1 MKRGI
6 ALLLT
11 LVLILGTLPAT
22 AFATGGTLEGEGTK
36 DSPYQIRD
44 AEDLMAFGALVDE
57 GNASICGEL
66 LSSID
71 LTGYDWAAIGGLK
84 DKPYSGTFDGHGY
97 TVTLDITVNA
107 DWTHSYVGLFDT
119 LERATVKNVRVE
131 GKVTAEEDSG
141 DLYRCYGGI
150 AAAIGGRNRI
160 ENCSSNVAFSIGG
173 ASNGVGGI
181 VGYVYDTD
189 NEIIACAN
197 HGEITGTYE
206 ENTNGYG
213 GIVGW
218 ADSDIM
224 LEYCYNSAAIHASG
238 GDSAGYAGGLI
249 GLSSGTPTIVGCY
262 TSASTDD
269 NDYLNPQWAQR
280 TAAIT
285 SDYAAG
291 DFFGSA
297 SEIGSDLAHNMTYS
311 EAIEG
316 ENSLNPSECGD
327 GQQIFRAWD
336 YSNSVEDA
344 VAYLNG
350 DDSYYTVSGE
360 MGDGWPVL
368 AWELEKPASQDTPQ
382 EKALVSAQKAFDE
395 ARAAALDALNNG
407 KTIDGTKY
415 VGYNTYTYRQNRD
428 YGSDYQNGYYHYSDE
443 NWEFLTAYYNTAKKE
458 LKVGFVEPEGWES
471 MEPKAITADG
481 ERQVALLTGIA
492 DTALKNMAGVLTIRA
507 EKEFAGKKLT
517 AQQEIYTTYTKQ
529 LYALDTDRGML
540 SAVWH
545 ELPGTREASEQL
557 ETMAKTLEQT
567 LADGL
572 AALEATRTQAALD
585 AAKAEWNAK
594 LLAVREKYTVPKI
607 DSGVADKWDGTMK
620 TRPAGSGTKADPY
633 RIGTGAELAWFAEK
647 VNGGSAS
654 ACAVLTADIDLNRQE
669 WTSIGTKNKPYMGTF
684 DGQNHIIHGIWST
697 DESNTIQG
705 LFGYIGR
712 NYSNRSDYGTVK
724 NVKAAGRI
732 RAVQSA
738 GSGLIAGSNAGEIYN
753 CEVSAFLGSWK
764 GISAIG
770 GIAGCMTGGSI
781 ENCRTYG
788 LFLTTDDS
796 KYSGNMVN
804 SIGGIAGAA
813 GASEPSDGC
822 LIRYCENHMRLR
834 GYELNYLGGKGSSM
848 GGIVGLIS
856 GIAKVRESVNY
867 AEVRGELRVGGILG
881 YVIQDSNAQL
891 DYVTNYGDVYG
902 ASASNPDT
910 HGTGGIVGYA
920 DEKTTFCLQYAYNAG
935 TIYGETNRNQYNA
948 AYEYSA
954 TAPMT
959 GALVGNW
966 RAGDV
971 RHAQSSSA
979 DNTLWG
985 YAAATGTNGTDTMRV
1000 GEITPT
1006 VNVKGGMWEK
1016 LTATRT
1022 LLGKLIRV
1030 SDRDENYKI
1039 YGTQTKLYN
1048 DTVMQCVR
1056 KVELCTTAEEIDAAL
1071 EEAEKTLA
1079 EVPTELAAAKAALRE
1094 EMHAFVDGNL
1104 YDAENKKTINGL
1116 LAEADAALDAA
1127 KKLSDVT
1134 DVRQTYLGSENIDG
1148 KLKEVET
1155 YPTKAANG
1163 LYNEF
1168 IYGKKYSQEDA
1179 AALLRAYEGWRLKLD
1194 GAKTVEEVERLY
1206 AEARKVLTEL
1216 VKGFAEGDTAPD
1228 PDQAAQDALK
1238 LARQEILDEL
1248 AALEKKYADALTGQ
1262 AGDLTALAGRWQ
1274 KAIQAVL
1281 DESKSDLHTAAT
1293 PALDEITSYAE
1304 LEALRQSAA
1313 QKLEDVYEAAQ
1324 RELTNLLAS
1333 ARNAD
1338 AWDGETVTQPEQK
1351 DGVYQ
1356 IGTPAELAWLAKSI
1370 NDNTVSASAKAV
1382 LTANIDL
1389 GYCEW
1394 TPIGQ
1399 ASGRAYRGS
1408 LDGQGHT
1415 VSGLYI
1421 SKAGSG
1427 YAGLIG
1433 LAYGGTKVSNLTVRG
1448 EIALADVGKV
1458 SVGGVAAEVSAGE
1471 FENCVSDV
1479 KITITGL
1486 TNSNA
1491 NLGGF
1496 TGVASATSFTD
1507 CRFEGSIT
1515 CQYTGSGYLGRGYSS
1530 YSGGALGGFI
1540 GLVKYTTLE
1549 RCVNSGDVTVNKAS
1563 GVGGIAGRI
1572 YASGDDETR
1581 LHECLNTGHISNDVN
1596 FVIGTGEW
1604 PAGGIGGIVGV
1615 ADGMGGGS
1623 LLIDTCY
1630 NTGVIS
1636 GGIIAGGILGGE
1648 SGSYGK
1654 TTSTGS
1660 KKLVVKNCYNAGVLD
1675 TGTKVDHIGTL
1686 AGFPIDGRYCDNLY
1700 VLSGTARAALG
1711 WKSSQGDR
1719 IYAVDML
1726 TADIFD
1732 GLIESI
1738 ADLNGGYPIFPWQL
1752 LLENNREA
1760 VIAYLNEYYHTNV
1773 ESLISDAQRTALEA
1787 MLGQTAETIRT
1798 AADAQ
1803 SIVDAY
1809 HAALEAMNPEKLL
1822 DEARAAVLRKLT
1834 EAYEAAKTAYPAI
1847 EAGLTEH
1854 YTSDCDAITKSANA
1868 AQAKTVVDGFAAHVV
1883 DLLVAAAQGAP
1894 MKELAGKAEEIEAA
1908 YAALTEAQQALV
1920 QDYAKLTD
1928 IQALAALYA
1937 KDLDLL
1943 KQWASEDKA
1952 AYPDLEEKLAGL
1964 SAQAQ
1969 EKLGNCTR
1977 QEELAPV
1984 LDGYCADVVR
1994 MLLADVGF
2002 AAGTTTMGELDQA
2015 AEKLERTRR
2024 ALNGLT
2030 ETQKALL
2037 EENSEQTLEA
2047 AEELLA
2053 VYRKAAETVEAWA
2066 AEDAASYPQIAEAV
2080 QTLAEAAKTE
2090 LLACTDKDGAV
2101 LALGRYCANIAGA
2114 LIDDLAFTSGET
2126 TMAEVKENALKTAR
2140 AAYDAL
2146 TEEQK
2151 ALVPEEKTA
2160 ALEAAEKLLADY
2172 RKAADDLKAQRAK
2185 DQVKYPALGDR
2196 IGALADAA
2204 AAELGTCTSQEDTQ
2218 KVMDR
2223 YCAQVA
2229 DLLIEQIGTLSE
2241 KPTKESLAELNRNLR
2256 RARERYDALTD
2267 AQKQYV
2273 TRLEELKAAE
2283 EYYRTAEVEK
2293 PTEPSQPQ
2301 KPEDTKP
2308 TEPGASEAGKPTEP
2322 AETDDEAVKAVSDL
2336 IHAIGEVTLE
2346 RKDAI
2351 EAALDAF
2358 NALTDAQKALLP
2370 VEDKAAL
2377 DAAVAAYQA
2386 LLDGQTPSEEPTEPG
2401 EPKPEDEN
2409 RGFDWTIVWLIAGT
2423 LGAAALI
2430 FGLVK
2435 WFLAA
2440 KRAKEK

>member
-6 ALLLT
+6 ALFLA

-22 AFATGGTLEGEGTK
+22 AFATGGVFDEANDGSAER
-36 DSPYQIRD
+36 PFQIAD
-44 AEDLMAFGALVDE
+44 AEDLIAFAEMVNDPDQDQK
-57 GNASICGEL
+57 NACAEL
-66 LSSID
+66 LGNIDMTGKNWVSISPQG
-71 LTGYDWAAIGGLK
+71 GYG
-84 DKPYSGTFDGHGY
+84 GTFNGNNF
-97 TVTLDITVNA
+97 TITIDITA
-107 DWTHSYVGLFDT
+107 DENYADPVALFGF
-119 LERATVKNVRVE
+119 LQRGTVKNLNVA
-131 GKVTAEEDSG
+131 GKLTVTADYANDMYFSPLVAMLG
-141 DLYRCYGGI
+141 YRGTV
-150 AAAIGGRNRI
+150 
-160 ENCSSNVAFSIGG
+160 ENCSSGVEINVDFADMFG
-173 ASNGVGGI
+173 AAGI
-181 VGYVYDTD
+181 VGYVSDEAVISGCSNWGTITATGAD
-189 NEIIACAN
+189 SEI
-197 HGEITGTYE
+197 GV
-206 ENTNGYG
+206 G

-218 ADSDIM
+218 ADSSAV
-224 LEYCYNSAAIHASG
+224 LENCYNRAAITVSGDATAYVGGLVGFSASG
-238 GDSAGYAGGLI
+238 PAKLVGCYSSATAEDNVYVNPSWAERTGLITWENGMGSDFLGVGYELDGDSANCM
-249 GLSSGTPTIVGCY
+249 SV
-262 TSASTDD
+262 
-269 NDYLNPQWAQR
+269 
-280 TAAIT
+280 
-285 SDYAAG
+285 
-291 DFFGSA
+291 
-297 SEIGSDLAHNMTYS
+297 S
-311 EAIEG
+311 EAIDGEG
-316 ENSLNPSECGD
+316 NLYYMEYG
-327 GQQIFRAWD
+327 FRRAQD
-336 YSNSVEDA
+336 FETAEQAKDF
-344 VAYLNG
+344 LNG
-350 DDSYYTVSGE
+350 DSGSAYVLSDE
-360 MGDGWPVL
+360 LGDGWPVL
-368 AWELEKPASQDTPQ
+368 AWELEKPISQDTEQ
-382 EKALVSAQKAFDE
+382 GKALAAVKKAFAEAQK
-395 ARAAALDALNNG
+395 AALDALNNG
-407 KTIDGTKY
+407 KTIDGAKY
-415 VGYNTYTYRQNRD
+415 VGYNTYTYRQNNSQND
-428 YGSDYQNGYYHYSDE
+428 YYRYSDE
-443 NWEFLTAYYNTAKKE
+443 NWELLTAYYSTAKKE
-458 LKVGFVEPEGWES
+458 LNVGFAEPEGWES
-471 MEPKAITADG
+471 MEPEAITADG
-481 ERQVALLTGIA
+481 ERQAARLTEIG
-492 DTALKNMAGVLTIRA
+492 DTALKNMAAVLTVRA

-517 AQQEIYTTYTKQ
+517 AQQNIYTTYKKQ

-572 AALEATRTQAALD
+572 AALEATRTLAALD

-607 DSGVADKWDGTMK
+607 DSGVADKWDGTTK
-620 TRPAGSGTKADPY
+620 TQPAGSGTKADPY

-647 VNGGSAS
+647 VNGGSTS

-705 LFGYIGR
+705 LFGYIGQS
-712 NYSNRSDYGTVK
+712 NSNRSVYGTVK

-738 GSGLIAGSNAGEIYN
+738 GSGLIAGSNEGEIYN

-796 KYSGNMVN
+796 KYSSNMVN

-834 GYELNYLGGKGSSM
+834 GYELSYLGGKGSSM

-902 ASASNPDT
+902 ASASNPET
-910 HGTGGIVGYA
+910 CGTGGIVGYA

-971 RHAQSSSA
+971 QHAQSSSA

-1104 YDAENKKTINGL
+1104 YDAENKKTIDGL

-1155 YPTKAANG
+1155 YPIKAANG

-1262 AGDLTALAGRWQ
+1262 AGDLTALAERWQ

-1356 IGTPAELAWLAKSI
+1356 IGTPAELAWLTKSI

-1382 LTANIDL
+1382 LTADIDL

-1399 ASGRAYRGS
+1399 TSGRAYRGS

-1458 SVGGVAAEVSAGE
+1458 SAGGVAADVSAGE

-1615 ADGMGGGS
+1615 TDGMGGS

-1660 KKLVVKNCYNAGVLD
+1660 EKLVVKNCYNAGVLD

-1847 EAGLTEH
+1847 EAGLTER

-1868 AQAKTVVDGFAAHVV
+1868 AQAETVVDGFAAHVV

-2002 AAGTTTMGELDQA
+2002 AAGTTTMGELDEA

-2030 ETQKALL
+2030 EAQKALL
-2037 EENSEQTLEA
+2037 EENSEQMLEA

-2066 AEDAASYPQIAEAV
+2066 AEDVASYPQIAEAV

-2204 AAELGTCTSQEDTQ
+2204 AAELGACTSQEDTQ

-2229 DLLIEQIGTLSE
+2229 DLLIEQIGTLPE
-2241 KPTKESLAELNRNLR
+2241 KPAEESLAELNRNLR

-2308 TEPGASEAGKPTEP
+2308 TEPGASESGKPTEP

-2370 VEDKAAL
+2370 AEDKAAL

-2409 RGFDWTIVWLIAGT
+2409 RGFDWTIVWLIAGI

>member
-6 ALLLT
+6 ALFLA

-22 AFATGGTLEGEGTK
+22 AFATGGVFDEANDGSAER
-36 DSPYQIRD
+36 PFQIAD
-44 AEDLMAFGALVDE
+44 AEDLIAFAEMVNDPDQDQK
-57 GNASICGEL
+57 NACAEL
-66 LSSID
+66 LGNIDMTGKNWVSISPQG
-71 LTGYDWAAIGGLK
+71 GYG
-84 DKPYSGTFDGHGY
+84 GTFNGNNF
-97 TVTLDITVNA
+97 TITIDITA
-107 DWTHSYVGLFDT
+107 DENYADPVALFGF
-119 LERATVKNVRVE
+119 LQRGTVKNLNVA
-131 GKVTAEEDSG
+131 GKLTVTADYANDMYFSPLVAMLG
-141 DLYRCYGGI
+141 YRGTV
-150 AAAIGGRNRI
+150 
-160 ENCSSNVAFSIGG
+160 ENCSSGVEINVDFADMFG
-173 ASNGVGGI
+173 AAGI
-181 VGYVYDTD
+181 VGYVSDEAVISGCSNWGTITATGAD
-189 NEIIACAN
+189 SEI
-197 HGEITGTYE
+197 GV
-206 ENTNGYG
+206 G

-218 ADSDIM
+218 ADSSAV
-224 LEYCYNSAAIHASG
+224 LENCYNRAAITVSGDATAYVGGLVGFSASG
-238 GDSAGYAGGLI
+238 PAKLVGCYSSATAEDNVYVNPSWAERTGLITWENGMGSDFLGVGYELDGDSANCM
-249 GLSSGTPTIVGCY
+249 SV
-262 TSASTDD
+262 
-269 NDYLNPQWAQR
+269 
-280 TAAIT
+280 
-285 SDYAAG
+285 
-291 DFFGSA
+291 
-297 SEIGSDLAHNMTYS
+297 S
-311 EAIEG
+311 EAIDGEG
-316 ENSLNPSECGD
+316 NLYYMEYG
-327 GQQIFRAWD
+327 FRRAQD
-336 YSNSVEDA
+336 FETAEQAKDF
-344 VAYLNG
+344 LNG
-350 DDSYYTVSGE
+350 DSGSAYVLSDE
-360 MGDGWPVL
+360 LGDGWPVL
-368 AWELEKPASQDTPQ
+368 AWELEKPISQDTEQ
-382 EKALVSAQKAFDE
+382 GKALAAVKKAFAEAQK
-395 ARAAALDALNNG
+395 AALDALDNG
-407 KTIDGTKY
+407 KTIDGAKY
-415 VGYNTYTYRQNRD
+415 VGYNTYTYRQNNSQND
-428 YGSDYQNGYYHYSDE
+428 YYRYSDE
-443 NWEFLTAYYNTAKKE
+443 NWELLTAYYSTAKKE
-458 LKVGFVEPEGWES
+458 LNVGFAEPEGWES
-471 MEPKAITADG
+471 MEPEAITADG
-481 ERQVALLTGIA
+481 ERQAARLTEIG
-492 DTALKNMAGVLTIRA
+492 DTALKNMAAVLTVRA

-517 AQQEIYTTYTKQ
+517 AQQNIYTTYKKQ

-594 LLAVREKYTVPKI
+594 LLAVRGSYSVPAI
-607 DSGVADKWDGTMK
+607 DSGVADKWDGTAK
-620 TRPAGSGTKADPY
+620 TQPAGSGTQADPY

-647 VNGGSAS
+647 VNGGSTS

-705 LFGYIGR
+705 LFGYIGQS
-712 NYSNRSDYGTVK
+712 NSNRSVYGTVK

-770 GIAGCMTGGSI
+770 GIAGSLTGGSV

-788 LFLTTDDS
+788 LYLATDDS
-796 KYSGNMVN
+796 QYSGKIVN
-804 SIGGIAGAA
+804 SIGGIVGAA
-813 GASEPSDGC
+813 GASEPSEGC

-834 GYELNYLGGKGSSM
+834 GYELSYLGGKGSSM

-935 TIYGETNRNQYNA
+935 TIYGETKRNQYNA

-1104 YDAENKKTINGL
+1104 YDAENKKTIDGL

-1155 YPTKAANG
+1155 YPIKAANG

-1262 AGDLTALAGRWQ
+1262 AGDLTALAERWQ

-1382 LTANIDL
+1382 LTADIDL

-1399 ASGRAYRGS
+1399 TSGRAYRGS

-1458 SVGGVAAEVSAGE
+1458 SVGGVAADVSAGE

-1615 ADGMGGGS
+1615 TDGMGGS

-1660 KKLVVKNCYNAGVLD
+1660 EKLVVKNCYNAGVLD

-1847 EAGLTEH
+1847 EAGLTER

-1868 AQAKTVVDGFAAHVV
+1868 AQAETVVDGFAAHVV

-1952 AYPDLEEKLAGL
+1952 VYPDLEEKLAGL

-2002 AAGTTTMGELDQA
+2002 AAGTTTMGELDEA

-2030 ETQKALL
+2030 EAQKALL

-2204 AAELGTCTSQEDTQ
+2204 AAELGACTSQEDTQ

-2229 DLLIEQIGTLSE
+2229 DLLIEQIGTLPE
-2241 KPTKESLAELNRNLR
+2241 KPTEESLAELNRNLR

-2308 TEPGASEAGKPTEP
+2308 TEPGASESGKPTEP

-2346 RKDAI
+2346 RKNAI

-2370 VEDKAAL
+2370 AEDKAAL

-2409 RGFDWTIVWLIAGT
+2409 RGFDWTIVWLIAGI

>member
-6 ALLLT
+6 ALFLA

-22 AFATGGTLEGEGTK
+22 AFATGGVFDEANDGSAER
-36 DSPYQIRD
+36 PFQIAD
-44 AEDLMAFGALVDE
+44 AEDLIAFAEMVNDPDQDQK
-57 GNASICGEL
+57 NACAEL
-66 LSSID
+66 LGNIDMTGKNWVSISPQG
-71 LTGYDWAAIGGLK
+71 GYG
-84 DKPYSGTFDGHGY
+84 GTFNGNNF
-97 TVTLDITVNA
+97 TITIDITA
-107 DWTHSYVGLFDT
+107 DENYADPVALFGF
-119 LERATVKNVRVE
+119 LQRGTVKNLNVA
-131 GKVTAEEDSG
+131 GKLTVTADYANDMYFSPLVAMLG
-141 DLYRCYGGI
+141 YRGTV
-150 AAAIGGRNRI
+150 
-160 ENCSSNVAFSIGG
+160 ENCSSGVEINVDFADMFG
-173 ASNGVGGI
+173 AAGI
-181 VGYVYDTD
+181 VGYVSDEAVISGCSNWGTITATGAD
-189 NEIIACAN
+189 SEI
-197 HGEITGTYE
+197 GV
-206 ENTNGYG
+206 G

-218 ADSDIM
+218 ADSSAV
-224 LEYCYNSAAIHASG
+224 LENCYNRAAITVSGDATAYVGGLVGFSASG
-238 GDSAGYAGGLI
+238 PAKLVGCYSSATAEDNVYVNPSWAERTGLITWENGMGSDFLGVGYELDGDSANCM
-249 GLSSGTPTIVGCY
+249 SV
-262 TSASTDD
+262 
-269 NDYLNPQWAQR
+269 
-280 TAAIT
+280 
-285 SDYAAG
+285 
-291 DFFGSA
+291 
-297 SEIGSDLAHNMTYS
+297 S
-311 EAIEG
+311 EAIDGEG
-316 ENSLNPSECGD
+316 NLYYMEYG
-327 GQQIFRAWD
+327 FRRAQD
-336 YSNSVEDA
+336 FETAEQAKDF
-344 VAYLNG
+344 LNG
-350 DDSYYTVSGE
+350 DSGSAYVLSDE
-360 MGDGWPVL
+360 LGDGWPVL
-368 AWELEKPASQDTPQ
+368 AWELEKPISQDTEQ
-382 EKALVSAQKAFDE
+382 GKALAAVKKAFAEAQK
-395 ARAAALDALNNG
+395 AALDALDNG
-407 KTIDGTKY
+407 KTIDGAKY
-415 VGYNTYTYRQNRD
+415 VGYNTYTYRQNNSQND
-428 YGSDYQNGYYHYSDE
+428 YYRYSDE
-443 NWEFLTAYYNTAKKE
+443 NWELLTAYYSTAKKE
-458 LKVGFVEPEGWES
+458 LNVGFAEPEGWES
-471 MEPKAITADG
+471 MEPEAITADG
-481 ERQVALLTGIA
+481 ERQAARLTEIG
-492 DTALKNMAGVLTIRA
+492 DTALKNMAAVLTVRA

-517 AQQEIYTTYTKQ
+517 AQQNIYTTYKKQ

-545 ELPGTREASEQL
+545 ELPGTNEASEQL

-594 LLAVREKYTVPKI
+594 LLAVRGSYSVPAI
-607 DSGVADKWDGTMK
+607 DSGVADKWDGTAK
-620 TRPAGSGTKADPY
+620 TQPAGSGTQADPY

-647 VNGGSAS
+647 VNGGSTS

-669 WTSIGTKNKPYMGTF
+669 WTYIGTKNKPYMGTF

-705 LFGYIGR
+705 LFGYIGQS
-712 NYSNRSDYGTVK
+712 NSNRSVYGTVK

-770 GIAGCMTGGSI
+770 GIAGSLTGGSV

-788 LFLTTDDS
+788 LYLATDDS
-796 KYSGNMVN
+796 QYSGKIVN
-804 SIGGIAGAA
+804 SIGGIVGAA
-813 GASEPSDGC
+813 GASEPSEGC

-834 GYELNYLGGKGSSM
+834 GYELSYLGGKGSSM

-935 TIYGETNRNQYNA
+935 TIYGETKRNQYNA

-971 RHAQSSSA
+971 QHAQSSSA

-1104 YDAENKKTINGL
+1104 YDAENKKTIDGL

-1155 YPTKAANG
+1155 YPIKAANG

-1262 AGDLTALAGRWQ
+1262 AGDLTALAERWQ

-1382 LTANIDL
+1382 LTADIDL

-1399 ASGRAYRGS
+1399 TSGRAYRGS
-1408 LDGQGHT
+1408 LDGQGHA

-1458 SVGGVAAEVSAGE
+1458 SAGGVAADVSAGE

-1615 ADGMGGGS
+1615 TDGMGGS

-1660 KKLVVKNCYNAGVLD
+1660 EKLVVKNCYNAGVLD

-1847 EAGLTEH
+1847 EAGLTER

-1868 AQAKTVVDGFAAHVV
+1868 AQAETVVDGFAAHVV

-1928 IQALAALYA
+1928 IQTLAALYA

-2002 AAGTTTMGELDQA
+2002 AAGTTTMGELDEA

-2030 ETQKALL
+2030 EAQKALL

-2204 AAELGTCTSQEDTQ
+2204 AAELGACTSQEDTQ

-2229 DLLIEQIGTLSE
+2229 DLLIEQIGTLPE
-2241 KPTKESLAELNRNLR
+2241 KPTEESLAELNRNLR

-2273 TRLEELKAAE
+2273 TQLEELKAAE

-2308 TEPGASEAGKPTEP
+2308 TEPGASESGKPTEP
-2322 AETDDEAVKAVSDL
+2322 AETDDEAVKAVSDM

-2370 VEDKAAL
+2370 AEDKAAL

-2409 RGFDWTIVWLIAGT
+2409 RGFDWTIVWLIAGI

>member
-6 ALLLT
+6 ALFLA

-22 AFATGGTLEGEGTK
+22 AFATGGVFDEANDGSAER
-36 DSPYQIRD
+36 PFQIAD
-44 AEDLMAFGALVDE
+44 AEDLIAFAEMVNDPDQDQK
-57 GNASICGEL
+57 NACAEL
-66 LSSID
+66 LGNIDMTGKNWVSISPQG
-71 LTGYDWAAIGGLK
+71 GYG
-84 DKPYSGTFDGHGY
+84 GTFNGNNF
-97 TVTLDITVNA
+97 TITIDITA
-107 DWTHSYVGLFDT
+107 DENYADPVALFGF
-119 LERATVKNVRVE
+119 LQRGTVKNLNVA
-131 GKVTAEEDSG
+131 GKLTVTADYANDMYFSPLVAMLG
-141 DLYRCYGGI
+141 YRGTV
-150 AAAIGGRNRI
+150 
-160 ENCSSNVAFSIGG
+160 ENCSSGVEINVDFADMFG
-173 ASNGVGGI
+173 AAGI
-181 VGYVYDTD
+181 VGYVSDEAVISGCSNWGTITATGAD
-189 NEIIACAN
+189 SEI
-197 HGEITGTYE
+197 GV
-206 ENTNGYG
+206 G

-218 ADSDIM
+218 ADSSAV
-224 LEYCYNSAAIHASG
+224 LENCYNRAAITVSGDATAYVGGLVGFSASG
-238 GDSAGYAGGLI
+238 PAKLVGCYSSATAEDNVYVNPSWAERTGLITWENGMGSDFLGVGYELDGDSANCM
-249 GLSSGTPTIVGCY
+249 SV
-262 TSASTDD
+262 
-269 NDYLNPQWAQR
+269 
-280 TAAIT
+280 
-285 SDYAAG
+285 
-291 DFFGSA
+291 
-297 SEIGSDLAHNMTYS
+297 S
-311 EAIEG
+311 EAIDGEG
-316 ENSLNPSECGD
+316 NLYYMEYG
-327 GQQIFRAWD
+327 FRRAQD
-336 YSNSVEDA
+336 FETAEQAKDF
-344 VAYLNG
+344 LNG
-350 DDSYYTVSGE
+350 DSGSAYVLSDE
-360 MGDGWPVL
+360 LGDGWPVL
-368 AWELEKPASQDTPQ
+368 AWELEKPISQDTEQ
-382 EKALVSAQKAFDE
+382 GKALAAVKKAFAEAQK
-395 ARAAALDALNNG
+395 AALDALNNG

-458 LKVGFVEPEGWES
+458 LNVGFAEPEGWES
-471 MEPKAITADG
+471 MEPEAITADG
-481 ERQVALLTGIA
+481 ERQAALLTGIA

-607 DSGVADKWDGTMK
+607 DSGVADKWDGTTK
-620 TRPAGSGTKADPY
+620 TQPAGSGTKADPY

-712 NYSNRSDYGTVK
+712 NYSNRSGYGTVK

-796 KYSGNMVN
+796 KYSSNMVN

-834 GYELNYLGGKGSSM
+834 GYELSYLGGKGSSM

-902 ASASNPDT
+902 ASASNPET
-910 HGTGGIVGYA
+910 CGTGGIVGYA

-935 TIYGETNRNQYNA
+935 TIYGETKRNQYNA

-971 RHAQSSSA
+971 QHAQSSSA

-1104 YDAENKKTINGL
+1104 YDAENKKTIDGL

-1155 YPTKAANG
+1155 YPIKAANG

-1262 AGDLTALAGRWQ
+1262 AGDLTALAERWQ

-1382 LTANIDL
+1382 LTADIDL

-1399 ASGRAYRGS
+1399 TSGRAYRGS

-1458 SVGGVAAEVSAGE
+1458 SVGGVAADVSAGE

-1615 ADGMGGGS
+1615 TDGMGGS

-1660 KKLVVKNCYNAGVLD
+1660 EKLVVKNCYNAGVLD

-1809 HAALEAMNPEKLL
+1809 RAALEAMNPEKLL

-1847 EAGLTEH
+1847 EAGLTER

-1868 AQAKTVVDGFAAHVV
+1868 AQAETVVDGFAAHVV

-1952 AYPDLEEKLAGL
+1952 AYTDLEEKLAGL

-2002 AAGTTTMGELDQA
+2002 AAGTTTMGELDEA

-2030 ETQKALL
+2030 EAQKALL

-2114 LIDDLAFTSGET
+2114 LIDDLAFISGET

-2151 ALVPEEKTA
+2151 TLVPEEKKA

-2185 DQVKYPALGDR
+2185 NQVKYPALGDR

-2204 AAELGTCTSQEDTQ
+2204 AAELGACTSQEDTQ

-2241 KPTKESLAELNRNLR
+2241 KPTEESLAELNRNLR

-2308 TEPGASEAGKPTEP
+2308 TEPGASESGKPTEP

-2370 VEDKAAL
+2370 AEDKAAL

-2409 RGFDWTIVWLIAGT
+2409 RGFDWTIVWLIAGI

>member
-6 ALLLT
+6 ALLLA

-22 AFATGGTLEGEGTK
+22 AFATGGVFDEANDGSAER
-36 DSPYQIRD
+36 PFQIAD
-44 AEDLMAFGALVDE
+44 AEDLIAFAEMVNDPDQDQK
-57 GNASICGEL
+57 NACAEL
-66 LSSID
+66 LGNIDMTGKNWVSISPQG
-71 LTGYDWAAIGGLK
+71 GYG
-84 DKPYSGTFDGHGY
+84 GTFNGNNF
-97 TVTLDITVNA
+97 TITIDITA
-107 DWTHSYVGLFDT
+107 DENYADPVALFGF
-119 LERATVKNVRVE
+119 LQRGTVKNLNVA
-131 GKVTAEEDSG
+131 GKLTVTADYANDMYFSPLVAMLG
-141 DLYRCYGGI
+141 YRGTV
-150 AAAIGGRNRI
+150 
-160 ENCSSNVAFSIGG
+160 ENCSSGVEINVDFADMFG
-173 ASNGVGGI
+173 AAGI
-181 VGYVYDTD
+181 VGYVSDEAVISGCSNWGTITATGAD
-189 NEIIACAN
+189 SEI
-197 HGEITGTYE
+197 GV
-206 ENTNGYG
+206 G

-218 ADSDIM
+218 ADSSAV
-224 LEYCYNSAAIHASG
+224 LENCYNRAAITVSGDATAYVGGLVGFSASG
-238 GDSAGYAGGLI
+238 PAKLVGCYSSATAEDNVYVNPSWAERTGLITWENGMGSDFLGVGYELDGDSANCMSVSEVIDGEGNLYYMEYGFRR
-249 GLSSGTPTIVGCY
+249 
-262 TSASTDD
+262 
-269 NDYLNPQWAQR
+269 AQDFE
-280 TAAIT
+280 TAEQAK
-285 SDYAAG
+285 
-291 DFFGSA
+291 DF
-297 SEIGSDLAHNMTYS
+297 
-311 EAIEG
+311 
-316 ENSLNPSECGD
+316 
-327 GQQIFRAWD
+327 
-336 YSNSVEDA
+336 
-344 VAYLNG
+344 LNG
-350 DDSYYTVSGE
+350 DSGSAYVLSDE
-360 MGDGWPVL
+360 LGDGWPVL
-368 AWELEKPASQDTPQ
+368 AWELEKPISQDTEQ
-382 EKALVSAQKAFDE
+382 GKALAAVKKAFAEAQK
-395 ARAAALDALNNG
+395 AALDALDNG

-415 VGYNTYTYRQNRD
+415 VGYNTYTYRQNCD

-458 LKVGFVEPEGWES
+458 LNVGFVKPEGWES
-471 MEPKAITADG
+471 MEPEAITADG
-481 ERQVALLTGIA
+481 ERQAALLTGIA

-607 DSGVADKWDGTMK
+607 DSGVADKWDGTTK
-620 TRPAGSGTKADPY
+620 TQPAGSGTKADPY

-647 VNGGSAS
+647 VNGGSTS

-834 GYELNYLGGKGSSM
+834 GYELSYLGGKGSSM

-971 RHAQSSSA
+971 QHAQSSSA

-1104 YDAENKKTINGL
+1104 YDAENKKTIDGL
-1116 LAEADAALDAA
+1116 LAEADAVLDAA

-1155 YPTKAANG
+1155 YPIKAANG

-1262 AGDLTALAGRWQ
+1262 AGDLTALAERWQ

-1382 LTANIDL
+1382 LTADIDL

-1399 ASGRAYRGS
+1399 TSGRAYRGS

-1458 SVGGVAAEVSAGE
+1458 SAGGVAADVSAGE

-1615 ADGMGGGS
+1615 TDGMGGS

-1660 KKLVVKNCYNAGVLD
+1660 EKLVVKNCYNAGVLD

-1773 ESLISDAQRTALEA
+1773 ESLISDAQRTALGA

-1847 EAGLTEH
+1847 EAELTER
-1854 YTSDCDAITKSANA
+1854 YTSDCDAITKSATA
-1868 AQAKTVVDGFAAHVV
+1868 AQAETVVDGFAAHVV

-1894 MKELAGKAEEIEAA
+1894 MKELAGKAEEVEAA

-1964 SAQAQ
+1964 NAQAQ

-2002 AAGTTTMGELDQA
+2002 AAGTTTMGELDEA

-2030 ETQKALL
+2030 EAQKALL

-2204 AAELGTCTSQEDTQ
+2204 AAELGACTSQEDTQ

-2229 DLLIEQIGTLSE
+2229 DLLIEQIGTLPE
-2241 KPTKESLAELNRNLR
+2241 KPTEESLAELNRNLR

-2308 TEPGASEAGKPTEP
+2308 TEPGASESGKPTEP

-2370 VEDKAAL
+2370 AEDKAAL

-2409 RGFDWTIVWLIAGT
+2409 RGFDWTIVWLIAGI

>member
-6 ALLLT
+6 ALFLA

-22 AFATGGTLEGEGTK
+22 AFATGGVFDEANDGSAER
-36 DSPYQIRD
+36 PFQIAD
-44 AEDLMAFGALVDE
+44 AEDLIAFAEMVNDPDQDQK
-57 GNASICGEL
+57 NACAEL
-66 LSSID
+66 LGNIDMTGKNWVSISPQG
-71 LTGYDWAAIGGLK
+71 GYG
-84 DKPYSGTFDGHGY
+84 GTFNGNNF
-97 TVTLDITVNA
+97 TITIDITA
-107 DWTHSYVGLFDT
+107 DENYADPVALFGF
-119 LERATVKNVRVE
+119 LQRGTVKNLNVA
-131 GKVTAEEDSG
+131 GKLTVTADYANDMYFSPLVAMLG
-141 DLYRCYGGI
+141 YRGTV
-150 AAAIGGRNRI
+150 
-160 ENCSSNVAFSIGG
+160 ENCSSGVEINVDFADMFG
-173 ASNGVGGI
+173 AAGI
-181 VGYVYDTD
+181 VGYVSDEAVISGCSNWGTITATGAD
-189 NEIIACAN
+189 SEI
-197 HGEITGTYE
+197 GV
-206 ENTNGYG
+206 G

-218 ADSDIM
+218 ADSSAV
-224 LEYCYNSAAIHASG
+224 LENCYNRAAITVSGDATAYVGGLVGFSASG
-238 GDSAGYAGGLI
+238 PAKLVGCYSSATAEDNVYVNPSWAERTGLITWENGMGSDFLGVGYELDGDSANCM
-249 GLSSGTPTIVGCY
+249 SV
-262 TSASTDD
+262 
-269 NDYLNPQWAQR
+269 
-280 TAAIT
+280 
-285 SDYAAG
+285 
-291 DFFGSA
+291 
-297 SEIGSDLAHNMTYS
+297 S
-311 EAIEG
+311 EAIDGEG
-316 ENSLNPSECGD
+316 NLYYMEYG
-327 GQQIFRAWD
+327 FRRAQD
-336 YSNSVEDA
+336 FETAEQAKDF
-344 VAYLNG
+344 LNG
-350 DDSYYTVSGE
+350 DSGSAYVLSDE
-360 MGDGWPVL
+360 LGDGWPVL
-368 AWELEKPASQDTPQ
+368 AWELEKPISQDTEQ
-382 EKALVSAQKAFDE
+382 GKALAAVKKAFAEAQK
-395 ARAAALDALNNG
+395 AALDALNNG
-407 KTIDGTKY
+407 KTIDGAKY
-415 VGYNTYTYRQNRD
+415 VGYNTYTYRQNNSQND
-428 YGSDYQNGYYHYSDE
+428 YYRYSDE
-443 NWEFLTAYYNTAKKE
+443 NWELLTAYYSTAKKE
-458 LKVGFVEPEGWES
+458 LNVGFAEPEGWES
-471 MEPKAITADG
+471 MEPEAITADG
-481 ERQVALLTGIA
+481 ERQAARLTEIG
-492 DTALKNMAGVLTIRA
+492 DTALKNMAAVLTVRA

-517 AQQEIYTTYTKQ
+517 AQQNIYTTYKKQ

-545 ELPGTREASEQL
+545 ELPGTNEASEQL

-594 LLAVREKYTVPKI
+594 LLAVRGSYSVPAI
-607 DSGVADKWDGTMK
+607 DSGVADKWDGTAK
-620 TRPAGSGTKADPY
+620 TQPAGSGTQADPY

-647 VNGGSAS
+647 VNGGSTS

-705 LFGYIGR
+705 LFGYIGQS
-712 NYSNRSDYGTVK
+712 NSNRSVYGTVK

-770 GIAGCMTGGSI
+770 GIAGSLTGGSV

-788 LFLTTDDS
+788 LYLATDDS
-796 KYSGNMVN
+796 QYSGKIVN
-804 SIGGIAGAA
+804 SIGGIVGAA
-813 GASEPSDGC
+813 GASEPSEGC

-834 GYELNYLGGKGSSM
+834 GYELSYLGGKGSSM

-935 TIYGETNRNQYNA
+935 TIYGETKRNQYNA

-971 RHAQSSSA
+971 QHAQSSSA

-1104 YDAENKKTINGL
+1104 YDAENKKTIDGL

-1155 YPTKAANG
+1155 YPIKAANG

-1262 AGDLTALAGRWQ
+1262 AGDLTALAERWQ

-1382 LTANIDL
+1382 LTADIDL

-1399 ASGRAYRGS
+1399 TSGRAYRGS

-1458 SVGGVAAEVSAGE
+1458 SAGGVAADVSAGE

-1515 CQYTGSGYLGRGYSS
+1515 CRYTGSGYLGRGYSS

-1615 ADGMGGGS
+1615 TDGMGGS

-1660 KKLVVKNCYNAGVLD
+1660 EKLVVKNCYNAGVLD

-1847 EAGLTEH
+1847 EAGLTER

-1868 AQAKTVVDGFAAHVV
+1868 AQAETVVDGFAAHVV

-2002 AAGTTTMGELDQA
+2002 AAGTTTMGELDEA

-2030 ETQKALL
+2030 EAQKALL

-2101 LALGRYCANIAGA
+2101 LALGRYCANITGA

-2140 AAYDAL
+2140 AAYDVL

-2204 AAELGTCTSQEDTQ
+2204 AAELGACTSQEDTQ

-2229 DLLIEQIGTLSE
+2229 DLLIEQIGTLPE
-2241 KPTKESLAELNRNLR
+2241 KPTEESLAELNRNLR

-2308 TEPGASEAGKPTEP
+2308 TEPGASESGKPTEP
-2322 AETDDEAVKAVSDL
+2322 AETDDGAVKAVSDL

-2370 VEDKAAL
+2370 AEDKATL

-2409 RGFDWTIVWLIAGT
+2409 RGFDWTIVWLIAGI

>member
-6 ALLLT
+6 ALFLA

-22 AFATGGTLEGEGTK
+22 AFATGGVFDEANDGSAER
-36 DSPYQIRD
+36 PFQIAD
-44 AEDLMAFGALVDE
+44 AEDLIAFAEMVNDPDQDQK
-57 GNASICGEL
+57 NACAEL
-66 LSSID
+66 LGNIDMTGKNWVSISPQG
-71 LTGYDWAAIGGLK
+71 GYG
-84 DKPYSGTFDGHGY
+84 GTFNGNNF
-97 TVTLDITVNA
+97 TITIDITA
-107 DWTHSYVGLFDT
+107 DENYADPVALFGF
-119 LERATVKNVRVE
+119 LQRGTVKNLNVA
-131 GKVTAEEDSG
+131 GKLTVTADYANDMYFSPLVAMLG
-141 DLYRCYGGI
+141 YRGTV
-150 AAAIGGRNRI
+150 
-160 ENCSSNVAFSIGG
+160 ENCSSGVEINVDFADMFG
-173 ASNGVGGI
+173 AAGI
-181 VGYVYDTD
+181 VGYVSDEAVISGCSNWGTITATGAD
-189 NEIIACAN
+189 SEI
-197 HGEITGTYE
+197 GV
-206 ENTNGYG
+206 G

-218 ADSDIM
+218 ADSSAV
-224 LEYCYNSAAIHASG
+224 LENCYNRAAITVSGDATAYVGGLVGFSASG
-238 GDSAGYAGGLI
+238 PAKLVGCYSSATAEDNVYVNPSWAERTGLITWENGMGSDFLGVGYELDGDSANCM
-249 GLSSGTPTIVGCY
+249 SV
-262 TSASTDD
+262 
-269 NDYLNPQWAQR
+269 
-280 TAAIT
+280 
-285 SDYAAG
+285 
-291 DFFGSA
+291 
-297 SEIGSDLAHNMTYS
+297 S
-311 EAIEG
+311 EAIDGEG
-316 ENSLNPSECGD
+316 NLYYMEYG
-327 GQQIFRAWD
+327 FRRAQD
-336 YSNSVEDA
+336 FETAEQAKDF
-344 VAYLNG
+344 LNG
-350 DDSYYTVSGE
+350 DSGSAYVLSDE
-360 MGDGWPVL
+360 LGDGWPVL
-368 AWELEKPASQDTPQ
+368 AWELEKPISQDTEQ
-382 EKALVSAQKAFDE
+382 GKALAAVKKAFAEAQK
-395 ARAAALDALNNG
+395 AALDALDNG
-407 KTIDGTKY
+407 KTIDGAKY
-415 VGYNTYTYRQNRD
+415 VGYNTYTYRQNNSQND
-428 YGSDYQNGYYHYSDE
+428 YYRYSDE
-443 NWEFLTAYYNTAKKE
+443 NWELLTAYYSTAKKE
-458 LKVGFVEPEGWES
+458 LNVGFAEPEGWES
-471 MEPKAITADG
+471 MEPEAITADG
-481 ERQVALLTGIA
+481 ERQAARLTEIG
-492 DTALKNMAGVLTIRA
+492 DTALKNMAAVLTIRA

-517 AQQEIYTTYTKQ
+517 AQQNIYTTYKKQ

-545 ELPGTREASEQL
+545 ELPGTNEASEQL

-567 LADGL
+567 LTDGL

-594 LLAVREKYTVPKI
+594 LLAVRGSYSVPAI
-607 DSGVADKWDGTMK
+607 DSGVADKWDGTAK
-620 TRPAGSGTKADPY
+620 TQPAGSGTQADPY

-647 VNGGSAS
+647 VNGGSTS

-705 LFGYIGR
+705 LFGYIGQS
-712 NYSNRSDYGTVK
+712 NSNRSVYGTVK

-770 GIAGCMTGGSI
+770 GIAGSLTGGSV

-788 LFLTTDDS
+788 LYLATDDS
-796 KYSGNMVN
+796 QYSGKIVN
-804 SIGGIAGAA
+804 SIGGIVGAA
-813 GASEPSDGC
+813 GASEPSEGC

-834 GYELNYLGGKGSSM
+834 GYELSYLGGKGSSM

-902 ASASNPDT
+902 ASASNPET
-910 HGTGGIVGYA
+910 CGTGGIVGYA

-935 TIYGETNRNQYNA
+935 TIYGETKRNQYNA

-1104 YDAENKKTINGL
+1104 YDAENKKTIDGL

-1155 YPTKAANG
+1155 YPIKAANG

-1262 AGDLTALAGRWQ
+1262 AGDLTALAERWQ

-1382 LTANIDL
+1382 LTADIDI

-1399 ASGRAYRGS
+1399 TSGRAYRGS

-1458 SVGGVAAEVSAGE
+1458 SVGGVAADVSAGE

-1515 CQYTGSGYLGRGYSS
+1515 CRYTGSGYLGRGYSS

-1615 ADGMGGGS
+1615 TDGMGGS

-1660 KKLVVKNCYNAGVLD
+1660 EKLVVKNCYNAGVLD

-1847 EAGLTEH
+1847 EAGLTER

-1868 AQAKTVVDGFAAHVV
+1868 AQAETVVDGFAAHVV

-1952 AYPDLEEKLAGL
+1952 VYPDLEEKLAGL

-2002 AAGTTTMGELDQA
+2002 AAGTTTMGELDEA

-2030 ETQKALL
+2030 EAQKALL

-2204 AAELGTCTSQEDTQ
+2204 AAELGACTSQEDTQ

-2229 DLLIEQIGTLSE
+2229 DLLIEQIGTLPE
-2241 KPTKESLAELNRNLR
+2241 KPTEESLAELNRNLR

-2308 TEPGASEAGKPTEP
+2308 TEPGASESGKPTEP

-2346 RKDAI
+2346 RKNAI

-2370 VEDKAAL
+2370 AEDKAAL

-2409 RGFDWTIVWLIAGT
+2409 RGFDWTIVWLIAGI

>member
-6 ALLLT
+6 ALFLA

-22 AFATGGTLEGEGTK
+22 AFATGGVFDEANDGSAER
-36 DSPYQIRD
+36 PFQIAD
-44 AEDLMAFGALVDE
+44 AEDLIAFAEMVNDPDQDQK
-57 GNASICGEL
+57 NACAEL
-66 LSSID
+66 LGNINMTGKNWVSISPQG
-71 LTGYDWAAIGGLK
+71 GYG
-84 DKPYSGTFDGHGY
+84 GTFNGNNF
-97 TVTLDITVNA
+97 TITIDITA
-107 DWTHSYVGLFDT
+107 DENYADPVALFGF
-119 LERATVKNVRVE
+119 LQRGTVKNLNVA
-131 GKVTAEEDSG
+131 GKLTVTADYANDMYFSPLVAMLG
-141 DLYRCYGGI
+141 YRGTV
-150 AAAIGGRNRI
+150 
-160 ENCSSNVAFSIGG
+160 ENCSSGVEINVDFADMFG
-173 ASNGVGGI
+173 AAGI
-181 VGYVYDTD
+181 VGYVSDEAVISGCSNWGTITATGAD
-189 NEIIACAN
+189 SEI
-197 HGEITGTYE
+197 GV
-206 ENTNGYG
+206 G

-218 ADSDIM
+218 ADSSAV
-224 LEYCYNSAAIHASG
+224 LENCYNRAAITVSGDATAYVGGLVGFSASG
-238 GDSAGYAGGLI
+238 PAKLVGCYSSATAEDNVYVNPSWAERTGLITWENGMGSDFLGVGYELDGDSANCM
-249 GLSSGTPTIVGCY
+249 SV
-262 TSASTDD
+262 
-269 NDYLNPQWAQR
+269 
-280 TAAIT
+280 
-285 SDYAAG
+285 
-291 DFFGSA
+291 
-297 SEIGSDLAHNMTYS
+297 S
-311 EAIEG
+311 EAIDGEG
-316 ENSLNPSECGD
+316 NLYYMEYG
-327 GQQIFRAWD
+327 FRRAQD
-336 YSNSVEDA
+336 FETAEQAKDF
-344 VAYLNG
+344 LNG
-350 DDSYYTVSGE
+350 DSGSAYVLSDE
-360 MGDGWPVL
+360 LGDGWPVL
-368 AWELEKPASQDTPQ
+368 AWELEKPISQDTEQ
-382 EKALVSAQKAFDE
+382 GKALAAVKKAFAEAQK
-395 ARAAALDALNNG
+395 AALDALDNG
-407 KTIDGTKY
+407 KTIDGAKY
-415 VGYNTYTYRQNRD
+415 VGYNTYTYRQNNSQND
-428 YGSDYQNGYYHYSDE
+428 YYRYSDE
-443 NWEFLTAYYNTAKKE
+443 NWELLTAYYSTAKKE
-458 LKVGFVEPEGWES
+458 LNVGFAEPEGWES
-471 MEPKAITADG
+471 MEPEAITADG
-481 ERQVALLTGIA
+481 ERQAARLTEIG
-492 DTALKNMAGVLTIRA
+492 DTALKNMAAVLTVRA

-517 AQQEIYTTYTKQ
+517 AQQNIYTTYKKQ

-545 ELPGTREASEQL
+545 ELPGTNEASEQL

-594 LLAVREKYTVPKI
+594 LLAVRGSYSVPAI
-607 DSGVADKWDGTMK
+607 DSGVADKWDGTAK
-620 TRPAGSGTKADPY
+620 TQPAGSGTQADPY

-647 VNGGSAS
+647 VNGGSTS

-705 LFGYIGR
+705 LFGYIGQS
-712 NYSNRSDYGTVK
+712 NSNRSVYGTVK

-770 GIAGCMTGGSI
+770 GIAGSLTGGSV

-788 LFLTTDDS
+788 LYLATDDS
-796 KYSGNMVN
+796 QYSGKIVN
-804 SIGGIAGAA
+804 SIGGIVGAA
-813 GASEPSDGC
+813 GASEPSEGC

-834 GYELNYLGGKGSSM
+834 GYELSYLGGKGSSM

-935 TIYGETNRNQYNA
+935 TIYGETKRNQYNA

-971 RHAQSSSA
+971 QHAQSSSA

-1006 VNVKGGMWEK
+1006 VNVRGGMWEK

-1104 YDAENKKTINGL
+1104 YDAENKKTIDGL

-1155 YPTKAANG
+1155 YPIKAANG

-1238 LARQEILDEL
+1238 LARQETLDEL

-1262 AGDLTALAGRWQ
+1262 AGDLTALAERWQ

-1281 DESKSDLHTAAT
+1281 DESKSDLHTTAT

-1382 LTANIDL
+1382 LTADIDL

-1399 ASGRAYRGS
+1399 TSGRAYRGS

-1421 SKAGSG
+1421 SKAGSH

-1448 EIALADVGKV
+1448 EIALANVGKV
-1458 SVGGVAAEVSAGE
+1458 SVGGVAADVSAGE

-1615 ADGMGGGS
+1615 TDGMGGS

-1660 KKLVVKNCYNAGVLD
+1660 EKLVVKNCYNAGVLD

-1847 EAGLTEH
+1847 EAGLTER

-1868 AQAKTVVDGFAAHVV
+1868 AQAETVVDGFAAHVV

-2002 AAGTTTMGELDQA
+2002 AAGTTTMGELDEA

-2030 ETQKALL
+2030 EAQKALL

-2204 AAELGTCTSQEDTQ
+2204 AAELGACTSQEDTQ

-2229 DLLIEQIGTLSE
+2229 DLLIEQIGTLPE
-2241 KPTKESLAELNRNLR
+2241 KPTEESLAELNRNLR

-2308 TEPGASEAGKPTEP
+2308 TEPGASESGKPTEP

-2370 VEDKAAL
+2370 AEDKAAL

-2409 RGFDWTIVWLIAGT
+2409 RGFDWTIVWLIAGI

>member
-6 ALLLT
+6 ALFLA

-22 AFATGGTLEGEGTK
+22 AFATGGVFDEANDGSAER
-36 DSPYQIRD
+36 PFQIAD
-44 AEDLMAFGALVDE
+44 AEDLIAFAEMVNDPDQDQK
-57 GNASICGEL
+57 NACAEL
-66 LSSID
+66 LGNIDMTGKNWVSISPQG
-71 LTGYDWAAIGGLK
+71 GYG
-84 DKPYSGTFDGHGY
+84 GTFNGNNF
-97 TVTLDITVNA
+97 TITIDITA
-107 DWTHSYVGLFDT
+107 DENYADPVALFGF
-119 LERATVKNVRVE
+119 LQRGTVKNLNVA
-131 GKVTAEEDSG
+131 GKLTVTADYANDMYFSPLVAMLG
-141 DLYRCYGGI
+141 YRGTV
-150 AAAIGGRNRI
+150 
-160 ENCSSNVAFSIGG
+160 ENCSSGVEINVDFADMFG
-173 ASNGVGGI
+173 AAGI
-181 VGYVYDTD
+181 VGYVSDEAVISGCSNWGTITATGAD
-189 NEIIACAN
+189 SEI
-197 HGEITGTYE
+197 GV
-206 ENTNGYG
+206 G

-218 ADSDIM
+218 ADSSAV
-224 LEYCYNSAAIHASG
+224 LENCYNRAAITVSGDATAYVGGLVGFSASG
-238 GDSAGYAGGLI
+238 PAKLVGCYSSATAEDNVYVNPSWAERTGLITWENGMGSDFLGVGYELDGDSANCM
-249 GLSSGTPTIVGCY
+249 SV
-262 TSASTDD
+262 
-269 NDYLNPQWAQR
+269 
-280 TAAIT
+280 
-285 SDYAAG
+285 
-291 DFFGSA
+291 
-297 SEIGSDLAHNMTYS
+297 S
-311 EAIEG
+311 EAIDGEG
-316 ENSLNPSECGD
+316 NLYYMEYG
-327 GQQIFRAWD
+327 FRRAQD
-336 YSNSVEDA
+336 FETAEQAKDF
-344 VAYLNG
+344 LNG
-350 DDSYYTVSGE
+350 DSGSAYVLSDE
-360 MGDGWPVL
+360 LGDGWPVL
-368 AWELEKPASQDTPQ
+368 AWELEKPISQDTEQ
-382 EKALVSAQKAFDE
+382 GKALAAVKKAFAEAQK
-395 ARAAALDALNNG
+395 AALDALNNG

-458 LKVGFVEPEGWES
+458 LNVGFVEPEGWES
-471 MEPKAITADG
+471 MEPEAITADG
-481 ERQVALLTGIA
+481 ERQAALLTGIA

-607 DSGVADKWDGTMK
+607 DSGVADKWDGTTK
-620 TRPAGSGTKADPY
+620 TQPAGSGTKADPY

-712 NYSNRSDYGTVK
+712 NYSNRSGYGTVK

-796 KYSGNMVN
+796 KYSSNMVN

-834 GYELNYLGGKGSSM
+834 GYELSYLGGKGSSM

-1104 YDAENKKTINGL
+1104 YDAENKKTIDGL

-1155 YPTKAANG
+1155 YPIKAANG

-1216 VKGFAEGDTAPD
+1216 VRGFAEGDTAPD

-1262 AGDLTALAGRWQ
+1262 AGDLTALAERWQ

-1382 LTANIDL
+1382 LTADIDL

-1399 ASGRAYRGS
+1399 TSGRAYRSS

-1458 SVGGVAAEVSAGE
+1458 SAGGVAADVSAGE

-1572 YASGDDETR
+1572 YASRDDETR

-1615 ADGMGGGS
+1615 TDGMGGS

-1654 TTSTGS
+1654 TASTGS
-1660 KKLVVKNCYNAGVLD
+1660 EKLVVKNCYNAGVLD

-1847 EAGLTEH
+1847 EAGLTER

-1868 AQAKTVVDGFAAHVV
+1868 AQAETVVDGFAAHVV

-2002 AAGTTTMGELDQA
+2002 AAGTTTMGELDEA

-2030 ETQKALL
+2030 EAQKALL

-2204 AAELGTCTSQEDTQ
+2204 AAELGACTSQEDTQ

-2229 DLLIEQIGTLSE
+2229 DLLIEQIGTLPE
-2241 KPTKESLAELNRNLR
+2241 KPTEESLAELNRNLR

-2308 TEPGASEAGKPTEP
+2308 TEPGASESGKPTEP

-2370 VEDKAAL
+2370 AEDKAAL

-2409 RGFDWTIVWLIAGT
+2409 RGFDWTIVWLIAGI

>member
-6 ALLLT
+6 ALFLA

-22 AFATGGTLEGEGTK
+22 AFATGGVFDEANDGSAER
-36 DSPYQIRD
+36 PFQIAD
-44 AEDLMAFGALVDE
+44 AEDLIAFAEMVNDPDQDQK
-57 GNASICGEL
+57 NACAEL
-66 LSSID
+66 LGNIDMTGKNWVSISPQG
-71 LTGYDWAAIGGLK
+71 GYG
-84 DKPYSGTFDGHGY
+84 GTFNGNNF
-97 TVTLDITVNA
+97 TITIDITA
-107 DWTHSYVGLFDT
+107 DENYADPVALFGF
-119 LERATVKNVRVE
+119 LQRGTVKNLNVA
-131 GKVTAEEDSG
+131 GKLTVTADYANDMYFSPLVAMLG
-141 DLYRCYGGI
+141 YRGTV
-150 AAAIGGRNRI
+150 
-160 ENCSSNVAFSIGG
+160 ENCSSGVEINVDFADMFG
-173 ASNGVGGI
+173 AAGI
-181 VGYVYDTD
+181 VGYVSDEAVISGCSNWGTITATGAD
-189 NEIIACAN
+189 SEI
-197 HGEITGTYE
+197 GV
-206 ENTNGYG
+206 G

-218 ADSDIM
+218 ADSSAV
-224 LEYCYNSAAIHASG
+224 LENCYNRAAITVSGDATAYVGGLVGFSASG
-238 GDSAGYAGGLI
+238 PAKLVGCYSSATAEDNVYVNPSWAERTGLITWENGMGSDFLGVGYELDGDSANCM
-249 GLSSGTPTIVGCY
+249 SV
-262 TSASTDD
+262 
-269 NDYLNPQWAQR
+269 
-280 TAAIT
+280 
-285 SDYAAG
+285 
-291 DFFGSA
+291 
-297 SEIGSDLAHNMTYS
+297 S
-311 EAIEG
+311 EAIDGEG
-316 ENSLNPSECGD
+316 NLYYMEYG
-327 GQQIFRAWD
+327 FRRAQD
-336 YSNSVEDA
+336 FETAEQAKDF
-344 VAYLNG
+344 LNG
-350 DDSYYTVSGE
+350 DSGSAYVLSDE
-360 MGDGWPVL
+360 LGDGWPVL
-368 AWELEKPASQDTPQ
+368 AWELEKPISQDTEQ
-382 EKALVSAQKAFDE
+382 GKALAAVKKAFAEAQK
-395 ARAAALDALNNG
+395 AALDALDNG
-407 KTIDGTKY
+407 KTIDGAKY
-415 VGYNTYTYRQNRD
+415 VGYNTYTYRQNNSQND
-428 YGSDYQNGYYHYSDE
+428 YYRYSDE
-443 NWEFLTAYYNTAKKE
+443 NWELLTAYYSTAKKE
-458 LKVGFVEPEGWES
+458 LNVGFAESEGWES
-471 MEPKAITADG
+471 MEPEAITADG
-481 ERQVALLTGIA
+481 ERQAARLTEIG
-492 DTALKNMAGVLTIRA
+492 DTALKNMAAVLTVRA

-607 DSGVADKWDGTMK
+607 DSGVADKWDGTTK
-620 TRPAGSGTKADPY
+620 TQPAGSGTQADPY

-647 VNGGSAS
+647 VNGGSTS

-705 LFGYIGR
+705 LFGYIGQS
-712 NYSNRSDYGTVK
+712 NSNRSVYGTVK

-770 GIAGCMTGGSI
+770 GIAGSLTGGSI

-788 LFLTTDDS
+788 LYLATDDS
-796 KYSGNMVN
+796 QYSGKIVN
-804 SIGGIAGAA
+804 SIGGIVGAA
-813 GASEPSDGC
+813 GASEPSEGC

-834 GYELNYLGGKGSSM
+834 GYELSYLGGKGSSM

-902 ASASNPDT
+902 ASASNPET
-910 HGTGGIVGYA
+910 CGTGGIVGYA

-935 TIYGETNRNQYNA
+935 TIYGETKRNQYNA

-971 RHAQSSSA
+971 QHAQSSSA

-1104 YDAENKKTINGL
+1104 YDAENKKTIDGL

-1155 YPTKAANG
+1155 YPIKAANG

-1262 AGDLTALAGRWQ
+1262 AGDLTALAERWQ

-1382 LTANIDL
+1382 LTADIDL

-1399 ASGRAYRGS
+1399 TSGRAYRGS

-1458 SVGGVAAEVSAGE
+1458 SVGGVAADVSAGE

-1479 KITITGL
+1479 KIAITRL

-1615 ADGMGGGS
+1615 TDGMGGS

-1660 KKLVVKNCYNAGVLD
+1660 EKLVVKNCYNAGVLD

-1834 EAYEAAKTAYPAI
+1834 GAYEAAKTAYPAI
-1847 EAGLTEH
+1847 EAGLTER
-1854 YTSDCDAITKSANA
+1854 YTSDCDAIAKSANA
-1868 AQAKTVVDGFAAHVV
+1868 AQAETVVDGFAAHVV

-2002 AAGTTTMGELDQA
+2002 AAGTTTMGELDEA

-2030 ETQKALL
+2030 EAQKALL

-2204 AAELGTCTSQEDTQ
+2204 AAELGACTSQEDTQ

-2229 DLLIEQIGTLSE
+2229 DLLIEQIGTLPE
-2241 KPTKESLAELNRNLR
+2241 KPTEESLAELNRNLR

-2308 TEPGASEAGKPTEP
+2308 TEPGASESGKPTEP
-2322 AETDDEAVKAVSDL
+2322 AETDDGAVKAVSDL

-2370 VEDKAAL
+2370 AEDKAAL

-2409 RGFDWTIVWLIAGT
+2409 RGFDWTIVWLIAGI

>member
-6 ALLLT
+6 ALFLA

-22 AFATGGTLEGEGTK
+22 AFATGGVFDEANDGSAER
-36 DSPYQIRD
+36 PFQIAD
-44 AEDLMAFGALVDE
+44 AEDLIAFAEMVNDPDQDQK
-57 GNASICGEL
+57 NACAEL
-66 LSSID
+66 LGNIDMTGKNWVSISPQG
-71 LTGYDWAAIGGLK
+71 GYG
-84 DKPYSGTFDGHGY
+84 GTFNGNNF
-97 TVTLDITVNA
+97 TITIDITA
-107 DWTHSYVGLFDT
+107 DENYADPVALFGF
-119 LERATVKNVRVE
+119 LQRGTVKNLNVA
-131 GKVTAEEDSG
+131 GKLTVTADYANDMYFSPLVAMLG
-141 DLYRCYGGI
+141 YRGTV
-150 AAAIGGRNRI
+150 
-160 ENCSSNVAFSIGG
+160 ENCSSGVEINVDFADMFG
-173 ASNGVGGI
+173 AAGI
-181 VGYVYDTD
+181 VGYVSDEAVISGCSNWGTITATGAD
-189 NEIIACAN
+189 SEI
-197 HGEITGTYE
+197 GV
-206 ENTNGYG
+206 G

-218 ADSDIM
+218 ADSSAV
-224 LEYCYNSAAIHASG
+224 LENCYNRAAITVSGDATAYVGGLVGFSASG
-238 GDSAGYAGGLI
+238 PAKLVGCYSSATAEDNVYVNPSWAERTGLITWENGMGSDFLGVGYELDGDSANCM
-249 GLSSGTPTIVGCY
+249 SV
-262 TSASTDD
+262 
-269 NDYLNPQWAQR
+269 
-280 TAAIT
+280 
-285 SDYAAG
+285 
-291 DFFGSA
+291 
-297 SEIGSDLAHNMTYS
+297 S
-311 EAIEG
+311 EAIDGEG
-316 ENSLNPSECGD
+316 NLYYMMEYG
-327 GQQIFRAWD
+327 FRRAQD
-336 YSNSVEDA
+336 FETAEQAKDF
-344 VAYLNG
+344 LNG
-350 DDSYYTVSGE
+350 DSGSAYVLSDE
-360 MGDGWPVL
+360 LGDGWPVL
-368 AWELEKPASQDTPQ
+368 AWELEKPISQDTEQ
-382 EKALVSAQKAFDE
+382 GKALAAVKKAFAEAQK
-395 ARAAALDALNNG
+395 AALDALDNG
-407 KTIDGTKY
+407 KTIDGAKY
-415 VGYNTYTYRQNRD
+415 VGYNTYTYRQNNSQND
-428 YGSDYQNGYYHYSDE
+428 YYRYSDE
-443 NWEFLTAYYNTAKKE
+443 NWELLTAYYSTAKKE
-458 LKVGFVEPEGWES
+458 LNVGFAEPEGWES
-471 MEPKAITADG
+471 MEPEAITADG
-481 ERQVALLTGIA
+481 ERQAARLTEIG
-492 DTALKNMAGVLTIRA
+492 DTALKNMAAVLTIRA

-517 AQQEIYTTYTKQ
+517 AQQNIYTTYKKQ

-545 ELPGTREASEQL
+545 ELPGTNEASEQL

-567 LADGL
+567 LTDGL

-594 LLAVREKYTVPKI
+594 LLAVRGSYSVPAI
-607 DSGVADKWDGTMK
+607 DSGVADKWDGTAK
-620 TRPAGSGTKADPY
+620 TQPAGSGTQADPY

-647 VNGGSAS
+647 VNGGSTS

-705 LFGYIGR
+705 LFGYIGQS
-712 NYSNRSDYGTVK
+712 NSNRSVYGTVK

-770 GIAGCMTGGSI
+770 GIAGSLTGGSV

-788 LFLTTDDS
+788 LYLATDDS
-796 KYSGNMVN
+796 QYSGKIVN
-804 SIGGIAGAA
+804 SIGGIVGAA
-813 GASEPSDGC
+813 GASEPSEGC

-834 GYELNYLGGKGSSM
+834 GYELSYLGGKGSSM

-902 ASASNPDT
+902 ASASNPET
-910 HGTGGIVGYA
+910 CGTGGIVGYA

-935 TIYGETNRNQYNA
+935 TIYGETKRNQYNA

-1104 YDAENKKTINGL
+1104 YDAENKKTIDGL

-1155 YPTKAANG
+1155 YPIKAANG

-1248 AALEKKYADALTGQ
+1248 AALERKYADALTGQ
-1262 AGDLTALAGRWQ
+1262 AGDLTVLAERWQ

-1382 LTANIDL
+1382 LTADIDL

-1399 ASGRAYRGS
+1399 TSGRAYRGS

-1458 SVGGVAAEVSAGE
+1458 SVGGVAADVSAGE

-1563 GVGGIAGRI
+1563 GIGGIAGRI

-1615 ADGMGGGS
+1615 TDGMGGS

-1660 KKLVVKNCYNAGVLD
+1660 EKLVVKNCYNAGVLD

-1719 IYAVDML
+1719 IYAVDVL

-1834 EAYEAAKTAYPAI
+1834 EAYEAAKAAYPAI
-1847 EAGLTEH
+1847 EAGLTER

-1868 AQAKTVVDGFAAHVV
+1868 AQAETVVDGFAAHVV

-2002 AAGTTTMGELDQA
+2002 AAGTTTMGELDEA

-2030 ETQKALL
+2030 EAQKALL

-2204 AAELGTCTSQEDTQ
+2204 AAELGACTSQEDTQ

-2229 DLLIEQIGTLSE
+2229 DLLIEQIGTLPE
-2241 KPTKESLAELNRNLR
+2241 KPTEESLAELNRNLR

-2273 TRLEELKAAE
+2273 NRLEELKAAE
-2283 EYYRTAEVEK
+2283 EYYRAAEVEK

-2308 TEPGASEAGKPTEP
+2308 TEPGASESGKPTEP

-2370 VEDKAAL
+2370 AEDKAAL

-2409 RGFDWTIVWLIAGT
+2409 RGFDWTIVWLIAGI

>member
-6 ALLLT
+6 ALFLA

-57 GNASICGEL
+57 GNTSIWGEL

-84 DKPYSGTFDGHGY
+84 NKPYSGTFDGHGY

-107 DWTHSYVGLFDT
+107 DWAHAYVGLFDT

-141 DLYRCYGGI
+141 DLYLCYGGI
-150 AAAIGGRNRI
+150 AAAIGRRNRI
-160 ENCSSNVAFSIGG
+160 ENCSSNVAFSIGD
-173 ASNGVGGI
+173 AVTGVGGI

-206 ENTNGYG
+206 NDINGYG
-213 GIVGW
+213 GIVGQ
-218 ADSDIM
+218 ADAEVT
-224 LEYCYNSAAIHASG
+224 LKYCYNSAAIHASG
-238 GDSAGYAGGLI
+238 DSVGYAGGLI
-249 GLSSGTPTIVGCY
+249 GLSYGTPTIVGCY
-262 TSASTDD
+262 TSASTED
-269 NDYLNPQWAQR
+269 NDNLNPEWAQR
-280 TAAIT
+280 TAMIT

-297 SEIGSDLAHNMTYS
+297 SEIGSGLAHNMTYS

-316 ENSLNPSECGD
+316 ENGLNPYDYGD
-327 GQQIFRAWD
+327 GQQICRAWD
-336 YSNSVEDA
+336 YSHSVEDA

-350 DDSYYTVSGE
+350 DDSYYTVSDE

-368 AWELEKPASQDTPQ
+368 AWELEKPASQNTPQ
-382 EKALVSAQKAFDE
+382 EKALAAAKKAFDE
-395 ARAAALDALNNG
+395 AKAAALDALDNG
-407 KTIDGTKY
+407 KTISGTKY

-428 YGSDYQNGYYHYSDE
+428 YGSDYQNGYYHYSKE

-458 LKVGFVEPEGWES
+458 LNAGFVEPEGWES
-471 MEPKAITADG
+471 MEPETIAADG
-481 ERQVALLTGIA
+481 ERQAARLTEIG
-492 DTALKNMAGVLTIRA
+492 DTALKNMAGVLTVRA

-517 AQQEIYTTYTKQ
+517 AQQEIYTTYKKQ

-545 ELPGTREASEQL
+545 ELTGDASAQL
-557 ETMAKTLEQT
+557 EELAKTLDQV

-585 AAKAEWNAK
+585 AARKEWNDK
-594 LLAVREKYTVPKI
+594 LLAVRGEYTVPKI
-607 DSGVADKWDGTMK
+607 DSGVADKWDGTTK
-620 TRPAGSGTKADPY
+620 TQPAGSGTQADPY
-633 RIGTGAELAWFAEK
+633 QIGTGAELAWFAEK

-712 NYSNRSDYGTVK
+712 NNSNRSVYGTVK
-724 NVKAAGRI
+724 NVKAAGRV
-732 RAVQSA
+732 RAVQST

-764 GISAIG
+764 GISSIG
-770 GIAGCMTGGSI
+770 GIAGCLTGGSV

-788 LFLTTDDS
+788 LYLATDDS
-796 KYSGNMVN
+796 QYSGNMVN
-804 SIGGIAGAA
+804 SIGGIVGAA
-813 GASEPSDGC
+813 GVSEPGDGG
-822 LIRYCENHMRLR
+822 LIRYCENHLRLR
-834 GYELNYLGGKGSSM
+834 GYELSYLGGKGSSM

-856 GIAKVRESVNY
+856 GAAKVRESVNY
-867 AEVRGELRVGGILG
+867 AEVRGELRIGGILG
-881 YVIQDSNAQL
+881 YAIEGSDAQL

-910 HGTGGIVGYA
+910 RGTGGIVGYV
-920 DEKTTFCLQYAYNAG
+920 DEKTTFRLQYAYNAG
-935 TIYGETNRNQYNA
+935 TIYGETNRNKYNA
-948 AYEYSA
+948 AYDYST

-959 GALVGNW
+959 GAIVGNW

-971 RHAQSSSA
+971 QHAQSSSA

-1006 VNVKGGMWEK
+1006 VNVRGGMWEK

-1056 KVELCTTAEEIDAAL
+1056 KVELCTTAEEIDAVMK
-1071 EEAEKTLA
+1071 EAEETLA
-1079 EVPTELAAAKAALRE
+1079 GVPTELAAAKAALRE

-1104 YDAENKKTINGL
+1104 YDAENKKTIDGL
-1116 LAEADAALDAA
+1116 LTAADAALDAA

-1155 YPTKAANG
+1155 YPVKAANG

-1168 IYGKKYSQEDA
+1168 IYGKKYSQKDA
-1179 AALLRAYEGWRLKLD
+1179 ATLLRAYEGWKLKLG

-1206 AEARKVLTEL
+1206 AEARKALTEL

-1248 AALEKKYADALTGQ
+1248 AALEKKYADTLTGQ
-1262 AGDLTALAGRWQ
+1262 AGDLTALAERWQ
-1274 KAIQAVL
+1274 KAIQAAL

-1304 LEALRQSAA
+1304 LEAQRQAAA

-1324 RELTNLLAS
+1324 RELTNLHAS

-1338 AWDGETVTQPEQK
+1338 AWDGETVTKPEQK

-1370 NDNTVSASAKAV
+1370 NNDNAVSTSAKAV
-1382 LTANIDL
+1382 LTADIDL

-1399 ASGRAYRGS
+1399 SSRAYRGS

-1458 SVGGVAAEVSAGE
+1458 SVGGVAADVYAGE

-1479 KITITGL
+1479 KITVTGL

-1496 TGVASATSFTD
+1496 TGVASATNFTD

-1540 GLVKYTTLE
+1540 GLAKHTTLE

-1572 YASGDDETR
+1572 YASSDDETR
-1581 LHECLNTGHISNDVN
+1581 LHECLNTGHISNDVD

-1615 ADGMGGGS
+1615 TDGTGGGS

-1654 TTSTGS
+1654 TASTGS

-1719 IYAVDML
+1719 IYAVDTL

-1738 ADLNGGYPIFPWQL
+1738 ADLNDGYPIFPWQL
-1752 LLENNREA
+1752 LLEDDREA
-1760 VIAYLNEYYHTNV
+1760 VITYLNNYYHTNA
-1773 ESLISDAQRTALEA
+1773 EALISDAQRTALEA
-1787 MLGQTAETIRT
+1787 MLARTAETIHT
-1798 AADAQ
+1798 ATDAQ

-1822 DEARAAVLRKLT
+1822 DEARAAVLQKLT
-1834 EAYEAAKTAYPAI
+1834 EVYEAAKTAYPAI
-1847 EAGLTEH
+1847 EAGLTER

-1868 AQAKTVVDGFAAHVV
+1868 AQAEAVVDGFAAHVV
-1883 DLLVAAAQGAP
+1883 DLLVVAAQGAP

-1908 YAALTEAQQALV
+1908 YAALTEAQQTLV
-1920 QDYAKLTD
+1920 QDYAKLAD

-1943 KQWASEDKA
+1943 KQWGSEEKA
-1952 AYPDLEEKLAGL
+1952 AYPDLAEKLAGL

-1969 EKLGNCTR
+1969 EKLGECTG
-1977 QEELAPV
+1977 QEELAPI

-2002 AAGTTTMGELDQA
+2002 TAGTTTMGELDEA
-2015 AEKLERTRR
+2015 AEKLKRTRK

-2030 ETQKALL
+2030 EAQKALL
-2037 EENSEQTLEA
+2037 EENSEQTLQA
-2047 AEELLA
+2047 AEDLLA
-2053 VYRKAAETVEAWA
+2053 VYRKAVETIEAWA
-2066 AEDAASYPQIAEAV
+2066 KEDAASYPQIAEAV

-2090 LLACTDKDGAV
+2090 LLACTDKEGAV

-2204 AAELGTCTSQEDTQ
+2204 AAELGACTSQEDTQ
-2218 KVMDR
+2218 KVIDR

-2229 DLLIEQIGTLSE
+2229 DLLIEQIGALPE
-2241 KPTKESLAELNRNLR
+2241 KPTEESLAELNRNLR

-2273 TRLEELKAAE
+2273 ARLEALKAAE

-2301 KPEDTKP
+2301 KPEDTKS
-2308 TEPGASEAGKPTEP
+2308 TEPGASESVKPTEP

-2351 EAALDAF
+2351 EAALDAC

-2370 VEDKAAL
+2370 AEDKAAL

-2386 LLDGQTPSEEPTEPG
+2386 LLDGKTPSEEPTEPG
-2401 EPKPEDEN
+2401 EPKPEDESK
-2409 RGFDWTIVWLIAGT
+2409 GFDWTIVWLIAGI

-2430 FGLVK
+2430 FGLIK

>member
-6 ALLLT
+6 ALFLA

-22 AFATGGTLEGEGTK
+22 AFATGGVFDEANDGSAER
-36 DSPYQIRD
+36 PFQIAD
-44 AEDLMAFGALVDE
+44 AEDLIAFAEMVNDPDQDQK
-57 GNASICGEL
+57 NACAEL
-66 LSSID
+66 LGNIDMTGKNWVSISPQG
-71 LTGYDWAAIGGLK
+71 GYG
-84 DKPYSGTFDGHGY
+84 GTFNGNNF
-97 TVTLDITVNA
+97 TITIDITA
-107 DWTHSYVGLFDT
+107 DENYADPVALFGF
-119 LERATVKNVRVE
+119 LQRGTVKNLNVA
-131 GKVTAEEDSG
+131 GKLTVTADYANDMYFSPLVAMLG
-141 DLYRCYGGI
+141 YRGTV
-150 AAAIGGRNRI
+150 
-160 ENCSSNVAFSIGG
+160 ENCSSGVEINVDFADMFG
-173 ASNGVGGI
+173 AAGI
-181 VGYVYDTD
+181 VGYVSDEAVISGCSNWGTITATGAD
-189 NEIIACAN
+189 SEI
-197 HGEITGTYE
+197 GV
-206 ENTNGYG
+206 G

-218 ADSDIM
+218 ADSSAV
-224 LEYCYNSAAIHASG
+224 LENCYNRAAITVSGDATAYVGGLVGFSASG
-238 GDSAGYAGGLI
+238 PAKLVGCYSSATAEDNVYVNPSWAERTGLITWENGMGSDFLGVGYELDGDSANCM
-249 GLSSGTPTIVGCY
+249 SV
-262 TSASTDD
+262 
-269 NDYLNPQWAQR
+269 
-280 TAAIT
+280 
-285 SDYAAG
+285 
-291 DFFGSA
+291 
-297 SEIGSDLAHNMTYS
+297 S
-311 EAIEG
+311 EAIDGEG
-316 ENSLNPSECGD
+316 NLYYMEYG
-327 GQQIFRAWD
+327 FRRAQD
-336 YSNSVEDA
+336 FETAEQAKDF
-344 VAYLNG
+344 LNG
-350 DDSYYTVSGE
+350 DSGSAYVLSDE
-360 MGDGWPVL
+360 LGDGWPVL
-368 AWELEKPASQDTPQ
+368 AWELEKPISQDTEQ
-382 EKALVSAQKAFDE
+382 GKALAAVKKAFAEAQK
-395 ARAAALDALNNG
+395 AALDALDNG
-407 KTIDGTKY
+407 KTIDGAKY
-415 VGYNTYTYRQNRD
+415 VGYNTYTYRQNNSQND
-428 YGSDYQNGYYHYSDE
+428 YYRYSDE
-443 NWEFLTAYYNTAKKE
+443 NWELLTAYYSTAKKE
-458 LKVGFVEPEGWES
+458 LNVGFAEPEGWES
-471 MEPKAITADG
+471 MEPEAITADG
-481 ERQVALLTGIA
+481 ERQAARLTEIG
-492 DTALKNMAGVLTIRA
+492 DTALKNMAAVLTVRA

-517 AQQEIYTTYTKQ
+517 AQQNIYTTYKKQ

-594 LLAVREKYTVPKI
+594 LLAVRGSYSVPAI
-607 DSGVADKWDGTMK
+607 DSGVADKWDGTAK
-620 TRPAGSGTKADPY
+620 TQPAGSGTQADPY

-647 VNGGSAS
+647 VNGGSTS

-705 LFGYIGR
+705 LFGYIGQS
-712 NYSNRSDYGTVK
+712 NSNRSVYGTVK

-770 GIAGCMTGGSI
+770 GIAGSLTGGSV

-788 LFLTTDDS
+788 LYLATDDS
-796 KYSGNMVN
+796 QYSGKIVN
-804 SIGGIAGAA
+804 SIGGIVGAA
-813 GASEPSDGC
+813 GASEPSEGC

-834 GYELNYLGGKGSSM
+834 GYELSYLGGKGSSM

-935 TIYGETNRNQYNA
+935 TIYGETKRNQYNA

-971 RHAQSSSA
+971 QHAQSSSA

-1104 YDAENKKTINGL
+1104 YDAENKKTIDGL

-1155 YPTKAANG
+1155 YPIKAANG

-1262 AGDLTALAGRWQ
+1262 AGDLTALAERWQ

-1382 LTANIDL
+1382 LTADIDL

-1399 ASGRAYRGS
+1399 TSGRAYRGS

-1458 SVGGVAAEVSAGE
+1458 SVGGVAADVSAGE

-1615 ADGMGGGS
+1615 TDGMGGS

-1660 KKLVVKNCYNAGVLD
+1660 EKLVVKNCYNAGVLD

-1732 GLIESI
+1732 GLLESI

-1847 EAGLTEH
+1847 EAGLTER

-1868 AQAKTVVDGFAAHVV
+1868 AQAETVVDGFAAHVV

-1952 AYPDLEEKLAGL
+1952 VYPDLEEKLAGL

-2002 AAGTTTMGELDQA
+2002 AAGTTTMGELDEA

-2030 ETQKALL
+2030 EAQKALL

-2080 QTLAEAAKTE
+2080 QTLAEAAKTCWP
-2090 LLACTDKDGAV
+2090 ART
-2101 LALGRYCANIAGA
+2101 R
-2114 LIDDLAFTSGET
+2114 
-2126 TMAEVKENALKTAR
+2126 TAR
-2140 AAYDAL
+2140 FWRWVA
-2146 TEEQK
+2146 
-2151 ALVPEEKTA
+2151 TA
-2160 ALEAAEKLLADY
+2160 
-2172 RKAADDLKAQRAK
+2172 R
-2185 DQVKYPALGDR
+2185 
-2196 IGALADAA
+2196 
-2204 AAELGTCTSQEDTQ
+2204 TS
-2218 KVMDR
+2218 
-2223 YCAQVA
+2223 
-2229 DLLIEQIGTLSE
+2229 
-2241 KPTKESLAELNRNLR
+2241 
-2256 RARERYDALTD
+2256 RAR
-2267 AQKQYV
+2267 
-2273 TRLEELKAAE
+2273 
-2283 EYYRTAEVEK
+2283 
-2293 PTEPSQPQ
+2293 
-2301 KPEDTKP
+2301 
-2308 TEPGASEAGKPTEP
+2308 
-2322 AETDDEAVKAVSDL
+2322 
-2336 IHAIGEVTLE
+2336 
-2346 RKDAI
+2346 
-2351 EAALDAF
+2351 
-2358 NALTDAQKALLP
+2358 
-2370 VEDKAAL
+2370 
-2377 DAAVAAYQA
+2377 
-2386 LLDGQTPSEEPTEPG
+2386 
-2401 EPKPEDEN
+2401 
-2409 RGFDWTIVWLIAGT
+2409 
-2423 LGAAALI
+2423 
-2430 FGLVK
+2430 
-2435 WFLAA
+2435 
-2440 KRAKEK
+2440 

>member
-6 ALLLT
+6 ALFLA

-22 AFATGGTLEGEGTK
+22 AFATGGVFDEANDGSAER
-36 DSPYQIRD
+36 PFQIAD
-44 AEDLMAFGALVDE
+44 AEDLIAFAEMVNDPDQDQK
-57 GNASICGEL
+57 NACAEL
-66 LSSID
+66 LGNIDMTGKNWVSISPQG
-71 LTGYDWAAIGGLK
+71 GYG
-84 DKPYSGTFDGHGY
+84 GTFNGNNF
-97 TVTLDITVNA
+97 TITIDITA
-107 DWTHSYVGLFDT
+107 DENYADPVALFGF
-119 LERATVKNVRVE
+119 LQRGTVKNLNVA
-131 GKVTAEEDSG
+131 GKLTVTADYANDMYYFSPLVAMLG
-141 DLYRCYGGI
+141 YRGTV
-150 AAAIGGRNRI
+150 
-160 ENCSSNVAFSIGG
+160 ENCSSGVEINVDFADMFG
-173 ASNGVGGI
+173 AAGI
-181 VGYVYDTD
+181 VGYVSDEAVISGCSNWGTITATGAD
-189 NEIIACAN
+189 SEI
-197 HGEITGTYE
+197 GV
-206 ENTNGYG
+206 G

-218 ADSDIM
+218 ADSSAV
-224 LEYCYNSAAIHASG
+224 LENCYNRAAITVSGDATAYVGGLVGFSASG
-238 GDSAGYAGGLI
+238 PAKLVGCYSSATAEDNVYVNPSWAERTGLITWENGMGSDFLGVGYELDGDSANCM
-249 GLSSGTPTIVGCY
+249 SV
-262 TSASTDD
+262 
-269 NDYLNPQWAQR
+269 
-280 TAAIT
+280 
-285 SDYAAG
+285 
-291 DFFGSA
+291 
-297 SEIGSDLAHNMTYS
+297 S
-311 EAIEG
+311 EAIDGEG
-316 ENSLNPSECGD
+316 NLYYMEYG
-327 GQQIFRAWD
+327 FRRAQD
-336 YSNSVEDA
+336 FETAEQAKDF
-344 VAYLNG
+344 LNG
-350 DDSYYTVSGE
+350 DSGSAYVLSDE
-360 MGDGWPVL
+360 LGDGWPVL
-368 AWELEKPASQDTPQ
+368 AWELEKPISQDTEQ
-382 EKALVSAQKAFDE
+382 GKALAAVKKAFAEAQK
-395 ARAAALDALNNG
+395 AALDALDNG

-471 MEPKAITADG
+471 MEPEAITADG
-481 ERQVALLTGIA
+481 ERQAARLTEIG
-492 DTALKNMAGVLTIRA
+492 DTALKNMAAVLTVRA

-517 AQQEIYTTYTKQ
+517 AQQNIYTTYKKQ

-545 ELPGTREASEQL
+545 ELPGTNEASEQL

-594 LLAVREKYTVPKI
+594 LLAVRGSYSVPAI
-607 DSGVADKWDGTMK
+607 DSGVADKWDGTAK
-620 TRPAGSGTKADPY
+620 TQPAGSGTKADPY

-647 VNGGSAS
+647 VNGGSTS

-705 LFGYIGR
+705 LFGYIGQS
-712 NYSNRSDYGTVK
+712 NSNRSVYGTVK

-796 KYSGNMVN
+796 KYSSNMVN

-834 GYELNYLGGKGSSM
+834 GYELSYLGGKGSSM

-902 ASASNPDT
+902 ASASNPET
-910 HGTGGIVGYA
+910 CGTGGIVGYA

-935 TIYGETNRNQYNA
+935 TIYGETKRNQYNA

-971 RHAQSSSA
+971 QHAQSSSA

-1039 YGTQTKLYN
+1039 YGTQAKLYN

-1104 YDAENKKTINGL
+1104 YDAENKKTIDGL

-1155 YPTKAANG
+1155 YPIKAANG

-1262 AGDLTALAGRWQ
+1262 AGDLTALAERWQ

-1382 LTANIDL
+1382 LTADIDL

-1399 ASGRAYRGS
+1399 TSGRAYRGS

-1458 SVGGVAAEVSAGE
+1458 SVGGVAADVSAGE

-1615 ADGMGGGS
+1615 TDGMGGS

-1660 KKLVVKNCYNAGVLD
+1660 EKLVVKNCYNAGVLD

-1738 ADLNGGYPIFPWQL
+1738 ADLNGGYPILPWQL

-1847 EAGLTEH
+1847 EAGLTER

-1868 AQAKTVVDGFAAHVV
+1868 AQAETVVDGFAAHVV

-1928 IQALAALYA
+1928 IQVLAALYA

-2002 AAGTTTMGELDQA
+2002 AAGTTTMGELNEA

-2030 ETQKALL
+2030 EAQKALL
-2037 EENSEQTLEA
+2037 EENSEQMLEA

-2204 AAELGTCTSQEDTQ
+2204 AAELGACTSQEDTQ

-2229 DLLIEQIGTLSE
+2229 DLLIEQIGTLPE
-2241 KPTKESLAELNRNLR
+2241 KPTEESLAELNRNLR

-2308 TEPGASEAGKPTEP
+2308 TEPGASESGKPTEP

-2370 VEDKAAL
+2370 AEDKAAL

-2409 RGFDWTIVWLIAGT
+2409 RGFDWTIVWLIAGI

>member
-6 ALLLT
+6 ALFLA

-22 AFATGGTLEGEGTK
+22 AFATGGVFDEANDGSAER
-36 DSPYQIRD
+36 PFQIAD
-44 AEDLMAFGALVDE
+44 AEDLIAFAEMVNDPDQDQK
-57 GNASICGEL
+57 NACAEL
-66 LSSID
+66 LGNIDMTGKNWVSISPQG
-71 LTGYDWAAIGGLK
+71 GYG
-84 DKPYSGTFDGHGY
+84 GTFNGNNF
-97 TVTLDITVNA
+97 TITIDITA
-107 DWTHSYVGLFDT
+107 DENYADPVALFGF
-119 LERATVKNVRVE
+119 LQRGTVKNLNVA
-131 GKVTAEEDSG
+131 GKLTVTADYANDMYFSPLVAMLG
-141 DLYRCYGGI
+141 YRGTV
-150 AAAIGGRNRI
+150 
-160 ENCSSNVAFSIGG
+160 ENCSSGVEINVDFADMFG
-173 ASNGVGGI
+173 AAGI
-181 VGYVYDTD
+181 VGYVSDEAVISGCSNWGTITATGAD
-189 NEIIACAN
+189 SEI
-197 HGEITGTYE
+197 GV
-206 ENTNGYG
+206 G

-218 ADSDIM
+218 ADSSAV
-224 LEYCYNSAAIHASG
+224 LENCYNRAAITVSGDATAYVGGLVGFSASG
-238 GDSAGYAGGLI
+238 PAKLVGCYSSATAEDNVYVNPSWAERTGLITWENGMGSDFLGVGYELDGDSANCM
-249 GLSSGTPTIVGCY
+249 SV
-262 TSASTDD
+262 
-269 NDYLNPQWAQR
+269 
-280 TAAIT
+280 
-285 SDYAAG
+285 
-291 DFFGSA
+291 
-297 SEIGSDLAHNMTYS
+297 S
-311 EAIEG
+311 EAIDGEG
-316 ENSLNPSECGD
+316 NLYYMEYG
-327 GQQIFRAWD
+327 FRRAQD
-336 YSNSVEDA
+336 FETAEQAKDF
-344 VAYLNG
+344 LNG
-350 DDSYYTVSGE
+350 DSGSAYVLSDE
-360 MGDGWPVL
+360 LGDGWPVL
-368 AWELEKPASQDTPQ
+368 AWELEKPISQDTEQ
-382 EKALVSAQKAFDE
+382 GKALAAVKKAFAEAQK
-395 ARAAALDALNNG
+395 AALDALDNG
-407 KTIDGTKY
+407 KTIDGAKY
-415 VGYNTYTYRQNRD
+415 VGYNTYTYRQNNSQND
-428 YGSDYQNGYYHYSDE
+428 YYRYSDE
-443 NWEFLTAYYNTAKKE
+443 NWELLTAYYSTAKKE
-458 LKVGFVEPEGWES
+458 LNVGFAEPEGWES
-471 MEPKAITADG
+471 MEPEAITADG
-481 ERQVALLTGIA
+481 ERQAARLTEIG
-492 DTALKNMAGVLTIRA
+492 DTALKNMAAVLTVRA

-517 AQQEIYTTYTKQ
+517 AQQNIYTTYKKQ

-567 LADGL
+567 LTDGL

-594 LLAVREKYTVPKI
+594 LLAVRGSYSVPAI
-607 DSGVADKWDGTMK
+607 DSGVADKWDGTAK
-620 TRPAGSGTKADPY
+620 TQPAGSGTQADPY

-647 VNGGSAS
+647 VNGGSTS

-705 LFGYIGR
+705 LFGYIGQS
-712 NYSNRSDYGTVK
+712 NSNRSVYGTVK

-770 GIAGCMTGGSI
+770 GIAGSLTGGSV

-788 LFLTTDDS
+788 LYLATDDS
-796 KYSGNMVN
+796 QYSGKIVN
-804 SIGGIAGAA
+804 SIGGIVGAA
-813 GASEPSDGC
+813 GASEPSEGC

-834 GYELNYLGGKGSSM
+834 GYELSYLGGKGSSM

-1104 YDAENKKTINGL
+1104 YDAENKKTIDGL

-1155 YPTKAANG
+1155 YPIKAANG

-1168 IYGKKYSQEDA
+1168 IYGKKYSQENA

-1262 AGDLTALAGRWQ
+1262 AGDLTALAERWQ

-1382 LTANIDL
+1382 LTADIDL

-1399 ASGRAYRGS
+1399 TSGRAYRGS
-1408 LDGQGHT
+1408 LDGQGHA

-1458 SVGGVAAEVSAGE
+1458 SVGGVAADVSAGE

-1486 TNSNA
+1486 SNSNA

-1615 ADGMGGGS
+1615 TDGMGGS

-1660 KKLVVKNCYNAGVLD
+1660 EKLVVKNCYNAGVLD

-1847 EAGLTEH
+1847 EAGLTER

-1868 AQAKTVVDGFAAHVV
+1868 AQAEMVVDGFAAHVV

-1952 AYPDLEEKLAGL
+1952 AYSDLEEKLAGL

-2002 AAGTTTMGELDQA
+2002 AAGTTTMGELDEA

-2030 ETQKALL
+2030 EAQKALL
-2037 EENSEQTLEA
+2037 EENSEQMLEA

-2140 AAYDAL
+2140 AAYDVL

-2196 IGALADAA
+2196 IGALADTA
-2204 AAELGTCTSQEDTQ
+2204 AAELGACTSQEDTQ

-2229 DLLIEQIGTLSE
+2229 DLLIEQIGTLPE
-2241 KPTKESLAELNRNLR
+2241 KPTEESLAELNRNLR

-2273 TRLEELKAAE
+2273 TRLEELKTAE

-2308 TEPGASEAGKPTEP
+2308 TEPGASESGKPAEP
-2322 AETDDEAVKAVSDL
+2322 AETDDEAVRAVSDL

-2370 VEDKAAL
+2370 AEDKAAL

-2409 RGFDWTIVWLIAGT
+2409 RGFDWTIVWLIAGI

>member
-6 ALLLT
+6 ALFLA

-22 AFATGGTLEGEGTK
+22 AFATGGVFDEANDGSAER
-36 DSPYQIRD
+36 PFQIAD
-44 AEDLMAFGALVDE
+44 AEDLIAFAEMVNDPDQDQK
-57 GNASICGEL
+57 NACAEL
-66 LSSID
+66 LGNIDMTGKNWVSISPQG
-71 LTGYDWAAIGGLK
+71 GYG
-84 DKPYSGTFDGHGY
+84 GTFNGNNF
-97 TVTLDITVNA
+97 TITIDITA
-107 DWTHSYVGLFDT
+107 DENYADPVALFGF
-119 LERATVKNVRVE
+119 LQRGTVKNLNVA
-131 GKVTAEEDSG
+131 GKLTVTADYANDMYFSPLVAMLG
-141 DLYRCYGGI
+141 YRGTV
-150 AAAIGGRNRI
+150 
-160 ENCSSNVAFSIGG
+160 ENCSSGVEINVDFADMFG
-173 ASNGVGGI
+173 AAGI
-181 VGYVYDTD
+181 VGYVSDEAVISGCSNWGTITATGAD
-189 NEIIACAN
+189 SEI
-197 HGEITGTYE
+197 GV
-206 ENTNGYG
+206 G

-218 ADSDIM
+218 ADSSAV
-224 LEYCYNSAAIHASG
+224 LENCYNRAAITVSGDATAYVGGLVGFSASG
-238 GDSAGYAGGLI
+238 PAKLVGCYSSATAEDNVYVNPSWAERTGLITWENGMGSDFLGVGYELDGDSANCM
-249 GLSSGTPTIVGCY
+249 SV
-262 TSASTDD
+262 
-269 NDYLNPQWAQR
+269 
-280 TAAIT
+280 
-285 SDYAAG
+285 
-291 DFFGSA
+291 
-297 SEIGSDLAHNMTYS
+297 S
-311 EAIEG
+311 EAIDGEG
-316 ENSLNPSECGD
+316 NLYYMEYG
-327 GQQIFRAWD
+327 FRRAQD
-336 YSNSVEDA
+336 FETAEQAKDF
-344 VAYLNG
+344 LNG
-350 DDSYYTVSGE
+350 DSGSAYVLSDE
-360 MGDGWPVL
+360 LGDGWPVL
-368 AWELEKPASQDTPQ
+368 AWELEKPISQDTEQ
-382 EKALVSAQKAFDE
+382 GKALAAVKKAFAEAQK
-395 ARAAALDALNNG
+395 AALDALDNG
-407 KTIDGTKY
+407 KTIDGAKY
-415 VGYNTYTYRQNRD
+415 VGYNTYTYRQNNSQND
-428 YGSDYQNGYYHYSDE
+428 YYRYSDE
-443 NWEFLTAYYNTAKKE
+443 NWELLTAYYSTAKKE
-458 LKVGFVEPEGWES
+458 LNVGFAEPEGWES
-471 MEPKAITADG
+471 MEPEAITADG
-481 ERQVALLTGIA
+481 ERQAARLTEIG
-492 DTALKNMAGVLTIRA
+492 DTALKNMAAVLTVRA

-517 AQQEIYTTYTKQ
+517 AQQNIYTTYKKQ

-545 ELPGTREASEQL
+545 ELPGTNEASEQL

-607 DSGVADKWDGTMK
+607 DSGVADKWDGTTK
-620 TRPAGSGTKADPY
+620 TQPAGSGTQADPY

-647 VNGGSAS
+647 VNGGSTS

-705 LFGYIGR
+705 LFGYIGQS
-712 NYSNRSDYGTVK
+712 NSNRSVYGTVK

-738 GSGLIAGSNAGEIYN
+738 GSGLIAGSNEGEIYN

-834 GYELNYLGGKGSSM
+834 GYELSYLGGKGSSM

-1104 YDAENKKTINGL
+1104 YDAENKKTIDGL

-1155 YPTKAANG
+1155 YPIKAANG

-1262 AGDLTALAGRWQ
+1262 AGDLTALAERWQ

-1382 LTANIDL
+1382 LTADIDL

-1399 ASGRAYRGS
+1399 TSGRAYRGS
-1408 LDGQGHT
+1408 LDGQGHA

-1458 SVGGVAAEVSAGE
+1458 SVGGVAADVSAGE

-1615 ADGMGGGS
+1615 TDGMGGS

-1660 KKLVVKNCYNAGVLD
+1660 EKLVVKNCYNAGVLD

-1847 EAGLTEH
+1847 EAGLTER

-1868 AQAKTVVDGFAAHVV
+1868 AQAETVVDGFAAHVV

-1928 IQALAALYA
+1928 IQTLAALYA

-2002 AAGTTTMGELDQA
+2002 AAGTTTMGELDEA

-2030 ETQKALL
+2030 EAQKALL

-2204 AAELGTCTSQEDTQ
+2204 AAELGACTSQEDTQ

-2241 KPTKESLAELNRNLR
+2241 KPTEESLAELNRNLR

-2308 TEPGASEAGKPTEP
+2308 TEPGASESGKPTEP

-2370 VEDKAAL
+2370 AEDKAAL

-2409 RGFDWTIVWLIAGT
+2409 RGFDWTIVWLIAGI